1 MRKITTFLL
10 FVVLSV
16 LTVNADIV
24 LDGKT
29 YAVDTI
35 MEREIG
41 PGVKHLRVRL
51 PEYPLNIFM
60 LEMDMTN
67 PYNRVET
74 TQAKNKLGSTEKL
87 ADAYTRHKAMGKK
100 PLAGCNASF
109 WCVSSQIP
117 WYNFM
122 PGVPHGAEVVNDTIY
137 VNTNRNGVFDF
148 NGGTV
153 NTASTIIAKDGRAL
167 VGRHEWYGCVKSPK
181 FSADQEIIQV
191 NKCIDAGQLVLFNH
205 ARGRNNV
212 FYSYVQDCHYIF
224 LKLKEDSKWAIAK
237 DIKFEVAEIKLSANN
252 QVLGNYDACLIADGA
267 YKAEMEKLSVGY
279 EVAINN

>member
-109 WCVSSQIP
+109 WCVSSQIRG
-117 WYNFM
+117 WQT
-122 PGVPHGAEVVNDTIY
+122 GC
-137 VNTNRNGVFDF
+137 
-148 NGGTV
+148 
-153 NTASTIIAKDGRAL
+153 AKL
-167 VGRHEWYGCVKSPK
+167 
-181 FSADQEIIQV
+181 
-191 NKCIDAGQLVLFNH
+191 
-205 ARGRNNV
+205 
-212 FYSYVQDCHYIF
+212 
-224 LKLKEDSKWAIAK
+224 
-237 DIKFEVAEIKLSANN
+237 
-252 QVLGNYDACLIADGA
+252 
-267 YKAEMEKLSVGY
+267 
-279 EVAINN
+279 